1 MNPLKVIAV
10 ASSEEV
16 RSKLLK
22 QLQQLN
28 FVDFDGVV
36 LELSDAQQLWQ
47 KQKPDLLI
55 IDLTGREL
63 DACLFIEVINYN
75 VDSKTVVFGLH
86 RELDPNIIVKAVSSG
101 VKEFIQYPQD
111 PVALETALEKHW
123 KFLTKLNETQ
133 KGMQDDE
140 RAKIIPVFGS
150 KGGVGASTVAVNL
163 AHQLRLV
170 THKPVV
176 LFDMDQI
183 FGNTAV
189 MLNFKAS
196 YAISDL
202 VSEKPDDIDDD
213 LLGKIV
219 VHHDTGI
226 DLVVAC
232 KSVLDENPL
241 IPPELLERVMAYLR
255 ENYQY
260 IIVDLPT
267 HVVDPYHQYFVEMA
281 DDIMLV
287 SSLDIPGLYRTRQ
300 YLELVKR
307 HLDMSKVKLILNR
320 CDLKAAVGLSNENI
334 EEEFKYPVFAR
345 LPNNWPLNVEAMS
358 LGQTL
363 GVVSPQADLVKSYQ
377 DLASKLSGV
386 TISLASAGKQDDK
399 QPGLLERLTKRK
411 APSCR

>member
-10 ASSEEV
+10 AASEEG
-16 RSKLLK
+16 RSKLQK
-22 QLQQLN
+22 QLQQFN
-28 FVDFDGVV
+28 FVEFDGVV
-36 LELSDAQQLWQ
+36 LELSEAQQLWQ

-101 VKEFIQYPQD
+101 VKEFIKYPD
-111 PVALETALEKHW
+111 DTTALETALVKHW
-123 KFLTKLNETQ
+123 NFLQKLAQTQ
-133 KGMQDDE
+133 RGDKTDEKG
-140 RAKIIPVFGS
+140 KVLPVFGS

-163 AHQLRLV
+163 AHQLQLITR
-170 THKPVV
+170 KPVV
-176 LFDMDQI
+176 IFDMDQV

-196 YAISDL
+196 YAVSDL
-202 VSEKPDDIDDD
+202 VSENTAEIDDEM
-213 LLGKIV
+213 LGKII
-219 VHHDTGI
+219 VHHETGV

-241 IPPELLERVMAYLR
+241 IPPELLERLMMYLKDH
-255 ENYQY
+255 YQY

-267 HVVDPYHQYFVEMA
+267 HVVDPYHQYFVESA
-281 DDIMLV
+281 HEVLLV
-287 SSLDIPGLYRTRQ
+287 STLDIPGLYRTRQ

-307 HLDMSKVKLILNR
+307 HLEMDKVKLILNR

-334 EEEFKYPVFAR
+334 EDEFKYPIFAR

-363 GVVSPQADLVKSYQ
+363 GTVSPQADLVKTYQ
-377 DLASKLSGV
+377 E
-386 TISLASAGKQDDK
+386 LASAISGVSLAGNNGRQAEKGG
-399 QPGLLERLTKRK
+399 GLLGRLTRRK
-411 APSCR
+411 AHVDG

>member
-10 ASSEEV
+10 ASSEET
-16 RSKLLK
+16 RAKLLK
-22 QLQQLN
+22 QLKQLT
-28 FVDFDGVV
+28 FIDFDGVV

-75 VDSKTVVFGLH
+75 VESKTVVFGLH

-101 VKEFIQYPQD
+101 VKEFIQYPHD
-111 PVALETALEKHW
+111 PAALEVALEKHW
-123 KFLTKLNETQ
+123 NFQQKLALTQRGSQESSVGKV
-133 KGMQDDE
+133 
-140 RAKIIPVFGS
+140 IPVFGS

-163 AHQLRLV
+163 AHQLRLL
-170 THKPVV
+170 TRKPVM

-189 MLNFKAS
+189 MMNFKAS
-196 YAISDL
+196 YAVSDL
-202 VSEKPDDIDDD
+202 VSEKPSEIDDD
-213 LLGKIV
+213 LLGKII
-219 VHHDTGI
+219 VHHDTGL

-241 IPPELLERVMAYLR
+241 VPPELLERVLTYLKA
-255 ENYQY
+255 NYQY
-260 IIVDLPT
+260 IIIDLPT
-267 HVVDPYHQYFVEMA
+267 HVVDPYHQYFVENA
-281 DDIMLV
+281 DEILLV

-307 HLDMSKVKLILNR
+307 HLDMSRVKLVLNR

-358 LGQTL
+358 LGQAL
-363 GVVSPQADLVKSYQ
+363 GTVSPQADLVKAYQ
-377 DLASKLSGV
+377 ELASNISG
-386 TISLASAGKQDDK
+386 ISGTTENGNKNDK
-399 QPGLLERLTKRK
+399 QPGLLERLTRRNS
-411 APSCR
+411 PCR